1 MLDLLPVDAQG
12 QRACVGVRFAR
23 AQAKVLTH
31 ASRLTAC
38 ASWHEWEGCKVL
50 LPDRVAA
57 SVQSLTMVLLSPPQ
71 IALVRLYQGFVLR
84 LLPGQEPLELRTTIT
99 MAPKHGVR
107 VTAVP
112 RS

>member
-1 MLDLLPVDAQG
+1 MCALPILVPARWFLQGAPPRPRCSTGHQPSSDAHFH
-12 QRACVGVRFAR
+12 RR
-23 AQAKVLTH
+23 
-31 ASRLTAC
+31 
-38 ASWHEWEGCKVL
+38 
-50 LPDRVAA
+50 
-57 SVQSLTMVLLSPPQ
+57 PQ
-71 IALVRLYQGFVLR
+71 IALVRLYQSFVLQ

>member
-1 MLDLLPVDAQG
+1 MQVAVTSLCCSMWLKPDAH
-12 QRACVGVRFAR
+12 AR
-23 AQAKVLTH
+23 RCL
-31 ASRLTAC
+31 
-38 ASWHEWEGCKVL
+38 
-50 LPDRVAA
+50 
-57 SVQSLTMVLLSPPQ
+57 Q
-71 IALVRLYQGFVLR
+71 IALVRLYQSFVLR